1 MEFLAFIDSV
11 AKRSCRVRS
20 EVSPRPN
27 KLYRNNVMGLMRTD
41 VTVSPSKIKADCY
54 TNSVKKP

>member
-1 MEFLAFIDSV
+1 
-11 AKRSCRVRS
+11 VRS